1 MKLCASGTDHF
12 NVFFCWGKES
22 KAELTHWG
30 QVFEYVK
37 HRQGMQ
43 KPIITSLNIFQFLNY
58 VVCFLFS
65 FPSIWFFFLFCCS
78 ISYHVDFFT
87 NQLPY
92 LEHTVFRGVYWGG
105 ELPISLALLYS
116 CCPLPTR
123 ALLRALEASA
133 LHLHL
138 HPSVTQFQGPR
149 MFSLPS
155 SLLILVLQGP
165 VYVLAPPEKVYNATF
180 NKYYFSH
187 IYVCCSFC
195 MLVRLCSKSF
205 KLGFSSTWIENFQMY
220 KMGLEKTEEPEI
232 KLPTFVGSQRK
243 QGNST
248 SASLTTLKPLTVWK
262 IIKEMGLSDHLTYLL
277 RNL

>member
-30 QVFEYVK
+30 QVFECVK
-37 HRQGMQ
+37 HRLYA
-43 KPIITSLNIFQFLNY
+43 KPHNY
-58 VVCFLFS
+58 LPEHLQIPELCCFLPLFI
-65 FPSIWFFFLFCCS
+65 SIWFFFFLFCCS

-87 NQLPY
+87 NQLAY
-92 LEHTVFRGVYWGG
+92 LEHTVFQRVYWGG

-116 CCPLPTR
+116 SCPPPTR

-155 SLLILVLQGP
+155 SLLLLVLQGP

-180 NKYYFSH
+180 NKYYYFSH
-187 IYVCCSFC
+187 IYVRCSFC
-195 MLVRLCSKSF
+195 MLVR
-205 KLGFSSTWIENFQMY
+205 
-220 KMGLEKTEEPEI
+220 
-232 KLPTFVGSQRK
+232 
-243 QGNST
+243 
-248 SASLTTLKPLTVWK
+248 
-262 IIKEMGLSDHLTYLL
+262 
-277 RNL
+277 